1 MTTYAIGDLQGC
13 GGALQ
18 RLLDEITF
26 DPANDKL
33 WFAGDLVNRG
43 PSSLLALRSVRSLG
57 DAAVT
62 VIGNHDLH
70 LLMVMAGFRKT
81 AKKDTLD
88 DILDSAQRDAYF
100 HWLRRQPL
108 LHRDD
113 KLGATLTHAGIYPL
127 WDIRKAMLLAA
138 EVEAVL
144 RGPDHLDFLH
154 ALPGKCEEK
163 WHDDLEGIERLRF
176 ITAAFTRMRYCKGDG
191 SLEFDFKGPP
201 DESPEH
207 LYPWY
212 LLPDRVDVDDH
223 LYFGHW
229 ASHGNSPVDTVV
241 PLDFGCVWGGDLVAI
256 AVESGERFSVDC
268 EYER

>member
-13 GGALQ
+13 GSALQ
-18 RLLDEITF
+18 RLLDEIAF
-26 DPANDKL
+26 DPAKDKL

-43 PSSLLALRSVRSLG
+43 PSSLLALQSVKNFG

-70 LLMVMAGFRKT
+70 LLMVVAGFRAT

-88 DILDSAQRDAYF
+88 DILDSPQRDEYF
-100 HWLRRQPL
+100 HWLRHQPL
-108 LHRDD
+108 IHRDAT
-113 KLGATLTHAGIYPL
+113 LGVTLTHAGIYPL

-144 RGPDHLDFLH
+144 RGPEHLDFLH

-163 WHDDLEGIERLRF
+163 WRDSLDGIERLRF
-176 ITAAFTRMRYCKGDG
+176 ITAAFTRMRYCKEDG
-191 SLEFDFKGPP
+191 SLEFNFKGPP
-201 DESPEH
+201 KDAPGEF
-207 LYPWY
+207 YPWY
-212 LLPDRVDVDDH
+212 LLPNRVAVDDR

-229 ASHGNSPVDTVV
+229 ASHGESPVDTVV
-241 PLDFGCVWGGDLVAI
+241 PLDFGCVWGGALVAI
-256 AVESGERFSVDC
+256 AIESGERFSVDC
-268 EYER
+268 KKER